1 MYVYDGEDKNLHFVC
16 FVCFVRLFFHEGK
29 EGRIFLFGENDF

>member
-16 FVCFVRLFFHEGK
+16 FVRLFFHEGK
-29 EGRIFLFGENDF
+29 EGQIFLFGENDF